1 MSKIGKINISIPE
14 KVKVALAGN
23 IINIEGPLG
32 KKSINVDLDMF
43 NLDII
48 EGKEI
53 DPSNLNE
60 CRYRDVL
67 EVSKNYFFDN
77 EFEGIKLKGSRMWI
91 SNKKSCNI
99 DIINFKPIIAFNSC
113 PTYWVKIE
121 NSKNRIISIAEGEVI
136 EYEISKPSRK
146 KMMLSKIREFRSFG
160 NSIPDEIHLR
170 KIKKEN

>member
-1 MSKIGKINISIPE
+1 MKIHISIITLIIGLSTVSLTNAFDYKSNLNIYGNWEYE
-14 KVKVALAGN
+14 KV
-23 IINIEGPLG
+23 II
-32 KKSINVDLDMF
+32 D
-43 NLDII
+43 
-48 EGKEI
+48 GKEI

-67 EVSKNYFFDN
+67 EVSKNYYFDN
-77 EFEGIKLKGSRMWI
+77 EFEGIKLKGFRMWI

-99 DIINFKPIIAFNSC
+99 DIINFKPIIVFNSC

-146 KMMLSKIREFRSFG
+146 KMILSKIREFRSFG

>member
-1 MSKIGKINISIPE
+1 MKIHISIITLIIGLSTVSLTNAFDYESNLNIYGNWEYE
-14 KVKVALAGN
+14 KV
-23 IINIEGPLG
+23 II
-32 KKSINVDLDMF
+32 D
-43 NLDII
+43 
-48 EGKEI
+48 GKEI
-53 DPSNLNE
+53 DPSNVNE

-67 EVSKNYFFDN
+67 EVSKNYSFDN

-99 DIINFKPIIAFNSC
+99 DIINFKPIIVFNSC

-146 KMMLSKIREFRSFG
+146 KMILSKIREFRSFG

>member
-1 MSKIGKINISIPE
+1 MKIHISIITLIIGFSTVSLTNAFDYESNLNIYGNWEYE
-14 KVKVALAGN
+14 KV
-23 IINIEGPLG
+23 II
-32 KKSINVDLDMF
+32 D
-43 NLDII
+43 
-48 EGKEI
+48 GKEI
-53 DPSNLNE
+53 DPSNVNE

-67 EVSKNYFFDN
+67 EVSKNYYFDN
-77 EFEGIKLKGSRMWI
+77 EFEGIKLKGFRMWI

-99 DIINFKPIIAFNSC
+99 DIINFKPIIVFNSC

-146 KMMLSKIREFRSFG
+146 KMILSKIRKFRSFG

>member
-1 MSKIGKINISIPE
+1 MKIHISIITLIIGFSTVSLTNAFDYKSNLNIYGNWEYE
-14 KVKVALAGN
+14 KV
-23 IINIEGPLG
+23 II
-32 KKSINVDLDMF
+32 D
-43 NLDII
+43 
-48 EGKEI
+48 GKEI

-67 EVSKNYFFDN
+67 EVSKNYYFDN

-99 DIINFKPIIAFNSC
+99 DIINFKPIIVFNSC

-146 KMMLSKIREFRSFG
+146 KMILSKIREFRSFG
-160 NSIPDEIHLR
+160 NSIPGEIHLR

>member
-1 MSKIGKINISIPE
+1 MKIQISIITLIIGLSTVSLTNAFDYKSNLNIYGNWEYE
-14 KVKVALAGN
+14 KV
-23 IINIEGPLG
+23 II
-32 KKSINVDLDMF
+32 D
-43 NLDII
+43 
-48 EGKEI
+48 GKEI

-67 EVSKNYFFDN
+67 EVSKNHFDN
-77 EFEGIKLKGSRMWI
+77 EFAGIKLKGSRMWI

-121 NSKNRIISIAEGEVI
+121 NSKNGIISIAEGEVI

-146 KMMLSKIREFRSFG
+146 KMILSKISEFRSFG

>member
-1 MSKIGKINISIPE
+1 MKIQISIITLIIGLSTVSLTNAFDYKSNLNIYGNWEYE
-14 KVKVALAGN
+14 KV
-23 IINIEGPLG
+23 II
-32 KKSINVDLDMF
+32 D
-43 NLDII
+43 
-48 EGKEI
+48 GKEI

-67 EVSKNYFFDN
+67 EVSKNHFDN
-77 EFEGIKLKGSRMWI
+77 EFAGIKLKGSRMWI

-99 DIINFKPIIAFNSC
+99 DIINFKPITAFNSC

-136 EYEISKPSRK
+136 EYEISKPSRN
-146 KMMLSKIREFRSFG
+146 KMILSKIREFRSFG
-160 NSIPDEIHLR
+160 NSFPDEIHLR

>member
-1 MSKIGKINISIPE
+1 MKIHISIITLIIGLSTVSLTNAFDYKSNLNIYGNWEYE
-14 KVKVALAGN
+14 KV
-23 IINIEGPLG
+23 
-32 KKSINVDLDMF
+32 
-43 NLDII
+43 II

-67 EVSKNYFFDN
+67 EVSKNYYFDN

-99 DIINFKPIIAFNSC
+99 DIINFKPITAFNSC

-146 KMMLSKIREFRSFG
+146 KIILSKIREFRSFG

>member
-1 MSKIGKINISIPE
+1 MKIHISIITLIIGLSTVSLTNAFDCKSNLNIYGNWEYE
-14 KVKVALAGN
+14 KV
-23 IINIEGPLG
+23 II
-32 KKSINVDLDMF
+32 D
-43 NLDII
+43 
-48 EGKEI
+48 GKEI

-60 CRYRDVL
+60 CRYRDIL
-67 EVSKNYFFDN
+67 EVSKNYHFDN

-99 DIINFKPIIAFNSC
+99 DIINFKPIIVFNSC

-121 NSKNRIISIAEGEVI
+121 NSKNRIISIAEGDVI

-146 KMMLSKIREFRSFG
+146 KMILSKIREFRSFG

>member
-1 MSKIGKINISIPE
+1 MKIHISIITLIIGLSTVSLTNAFDYKSNLNIYGNWEYE
-14 KVKVALAGN
+14 KV
-23 IINIEGPLG
+23 II
-32 KKSINVDLDMF
+32 D
-43 NLDII
+43 
-48 EGKEI
+48 GKEI

-67 EVSKNYFFDN
+67 EVSKNYYFDN

-99 DIINFKPIIAFNSC
+99 DIINFKPIIVFNSC
-113 PTYWVKIE
+113 PTYWLKIE

-146 KMMLSKIREFRSFG
+146 KMILSKISEFRSFG

>member
-1 MSKIGKINISIPE
+1 MKIHISIITLIIGFSTVSLTNAFDYKSNLNIYGNWEYE
-14 KVKVALAGN
+14 KV
-23 IINIEGPLG
+23 II
-32 KKSINVDLDMF
+32 D
-43 NLDII
+43 
-48 EGKEI
+48 GKEI
-53 DPSNLNE
+53 DPSNVNE

-67 EVSKNYFFDN
+67 EVSKNYYFDN

-99 DIINFKPIIAFNSC
+99 DIINFKPIIVFNSC

-136 EYEISKPSRK
+136 EYEISKSSRK
-146 KMMLSKIREFRSFG
+146 KMILSKIREFRSFG
-160 NSIPDEIHLR
+160 NLIPDEIHLR